1 MHAVD
6 PRRAAL
12 MVADVTLGLI
22 ERRLRGN
29 ATGQAD
35 AEFAITG
42 IQTFKVEG
50 ARLMKWDLE
59 RFVPLIVDSP
69 SPFELNVTPWINNV
83 LVLFS
88 LKFTVRLSPLSR
100 LTPL

>member
-29 ATGQAD
+29 AKEPAD
-35 AEFAITG
+35 AEFAIETMCRAWS
-42 IQTFKVEG
+42 E
-50 ARLMKWDLE
+50 
-59 RFVPLIVDSP
+59 
-69 SPFELNVTPWINNV
+69 
-83 LVLFS
+83 
-88 LKFTVRLSPLSR
+88 
-100 LTPL
+100 